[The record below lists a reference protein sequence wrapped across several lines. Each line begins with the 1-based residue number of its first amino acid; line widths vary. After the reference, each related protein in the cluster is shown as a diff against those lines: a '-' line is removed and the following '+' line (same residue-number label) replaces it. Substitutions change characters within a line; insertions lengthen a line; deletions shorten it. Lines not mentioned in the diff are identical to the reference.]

1 MVFAVLKELG
11 EILSLIF
18 GLIIALMLLGLTGVA
33 ITKFQESVLLPT
45 FRRIKKMM
53 NRS

>member
-1 MVFAVLKELG
+1 MIAVLKELG

-18 GLIIALMLLGLTGVA
+18 GLIIALILLGLMGLS
-33 ITKFQESVLLPT
+33 ITKFQEAILLPAV
-45 FRRIKKMM
+45 RRIKKMM